1 MKTVFG
7 KLPSGEEVYIH
18 RLASRLMSVGVITY
32 GAAIQ
37 SLSVRDRNGKMT
49 DVVLGFDTLE
59 EYAADASCFGAVV
72 GRFANRISGAAF
84 ELNGKRY
91 ALEAN
96 EAGNC
101 LHSGKSGYH
110 RRNWRIESASASMI
124 TLSLESPD
132 GDGGFPGAAKVSV
145 TYRIMGSVLYI
156 RYRGASSSDT
166 VMNLVNHSYFNLSGH
181 GSGSVLDQRIRIDAD
196 SFLPTDEENIPL
208 PGSAPVDGTPMDLRR
223 EKRIGDFAGS
233 GFYQTE
239 KARGFDHCY
248 ILNGKTDERYS
259 MRSFA
264 EARSDRTGIR
274 MRCFTYAPA
283 VQFYTGGF
291 IPDRLPGKDGAAYG
305 PHGGFCLET
314 GGCPNSPNRPDLPSS
329 VLRAGE
335 KYVQNTMLVFLNDR

>member
-166 VMNLVNHSYFNLSGH
+166 VMNLVNHSFSTFRGTGPAAFSIS
-181 GSGSVLDQRIRIDAD
+181 GSGSMRTA
-196 SFLPTDEENIPL
+196 SFRRTRRTSRCPAPRRSTVRRWTCAAKNASVTL
-208 PGSAPVDGTPMDLRR
+208 PGAAFTRPKRR
-223 EKRIGDFAGS
+223 
-233 GFYQTE
+233 
-239 KARGFDHCY
+239 
-248 ILNGKTDERYS
+248 
-259 MRSFA
+259 
-264 EARSDRTGIR
+264 
-274 MRCFTYAPA
+274 
-283 VQFYTGGF
+283 
-291 IPDRLPGKDGAAYG
+291 GASTTAI
-305 PHGGFCLET
+305 
-314 GGCPNSPNRPDLPSS
+314 S
-329 VLRAGE
+329 
-335 KYVQNTMLVFLNDR
+335 